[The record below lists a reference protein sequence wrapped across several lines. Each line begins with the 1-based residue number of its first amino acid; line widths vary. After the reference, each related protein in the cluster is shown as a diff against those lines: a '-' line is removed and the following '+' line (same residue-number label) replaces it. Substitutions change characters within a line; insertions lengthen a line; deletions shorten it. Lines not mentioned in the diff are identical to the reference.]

1 MIIGIC
7 GAPGCGKTAV
17 GIALAHALHNG
28 GKKKVIFLSPDRT
41 VPAAGL
47 LFPSRRSRDTGSLG
61 EALDRAE
68 IGAEDVIR
76 QLTFPDGKRDL
87 AVLGYR
93 TGECAFTYPEV
104 TPDKAERLLE
114 ILEDT
119 ADYTVAEITCDHAE
133 KIGALVRAKCP
144 ALVRLRGPDVRG
156 AVYDASAAGMYR
168 RREDAEIGVM
178 NIDLPDEFLPSDD
191 ALRCAGDISVT
202 LPYSKELRERY
213 MCGTLAQRACG
224 GAFGEAVEKLCAEVL
239 GHGGV

>member
-17 GIALAHALHNG
+17 GMLLSHALHAG
-28 GKKKVIFLSPDRT
+28 GRKKVIFLSPDQT

-47 LFPSRRSRDTGSLG
+47 LFPSRRRQDTGSLG
-61 EALDRAE
+61 EALDRTD
-68 IGAEDVIR
+68 IGEEDIVR
-76 QLTFPDGKRDL
+76 QLTFPEGRRDL

-93 TGECAFTYPEV
+93 TGECAFTYPAV
-104 TPDKAERLLE
+104 TADKAERLLE
-114 ILEDT
+114 ILEKI
-119 ADYTVAEITCDHAE
+119 ADYTVAEITCGHEE
-133 KIGALVRAKCP
+133 KIGALVRASCP

-213 MCGTLAQRACG
+213 MCGTLASGACG
-224 GAFGEAVEKLCAEVL
+224 GAFGEAMRKLCGEVL
-239 GHGGV
+239 SHGDV